1 LVAEQGH
8 AEKVAYFYC
17 SRAEENRREPISI
30 LNTLVQQLAQIGDR
44 VLKPVVDIYKDR
56 EKMVQKSSRLT
67 LKESQELL
75 IKVTD
80 IYPRITI
87 CIDALDEV
95 DRDIRVDLLKSLKSV
110 VEKSRNLVKIFA
122 TARNDPDILNQF
134 STFPRIDVQP
144 DDHGSDINNFIHS
157 EVERVV
163 TDGQLLHGN
172 VSDKLQLEICDV
184 LGTRS
189 TGM

>member
-1 LVAEQGH
+1 
-8 AEKVAYFYC
+8 
-17 SRAEENRREPISI
+17 
-30 LNTLVQQLAQIGDR
+30 
-44 VLKPVVDIYKDR
+44 
-56 EKMVQKSSRLT
+56 
-67 LKESQELL
+67 
-75 IKVTD
+75 
-80 IYPRITI
+80 
-87 CIDALDEV
+87 LDEV

-134 STFPRIDVQP
+134 SKFPRIDVQP